1 MTKPLALVF
10 YERLMP
16 GSQLINRLQDIG
28 YRVITAADPAA
39 LPGQAEKEMP
49 MVVLTDLTSSKGKV
63 SDAIRQLR
71 GASATEHIP
80 VIAFAE
86 RTNKAAQDE
95 AVAAGAKIV
104 AIDEALLPQLPRLL
118 EQALEVD

>member
-16 GSQLINRLQDIG
+16 GSQLVNRLQDIG
-28 YRVITAADPAA
+28 YRVTSLTDPGA
-39 LPGQAEKEMP
+39 LAPTAEKEMP
-49 MVVLTDLTSSKGKV
+49 MVVLTDLTSAKGKV
-63 SDAIRQLR
+63 TDAIRQLR
-71 GASATEHIP
+71 AAPATQHIP
-80 VIAFAE
+80 VIAFTE
-86 RTNKAAQDE
+86 RTNKSGQDE
-95 AVAAGAKIV
+95 AVAAGAKLV